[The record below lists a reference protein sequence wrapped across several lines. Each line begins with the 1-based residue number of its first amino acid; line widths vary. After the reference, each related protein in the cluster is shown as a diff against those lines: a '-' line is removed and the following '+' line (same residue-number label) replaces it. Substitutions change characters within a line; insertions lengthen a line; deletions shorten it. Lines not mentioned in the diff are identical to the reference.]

1 MTETDEKVLCV
12 TREWADEVVYCEI
25 GPSHKLDSLLNQK
38 TYRNRKTPNDD
49 EPCAEDDDR
58 FKQIIPYTVVVNKD
72 GQILAYN
79 RGSKGGEKRL
89 ASKWAIGFGGHIN
102 DQDATFEGGIHRE
115 ICEELEG
122 FDCIFHV
129 PPCDPKDNGGKDA
142 FLYGPIGFINDDSN
156 KVGQHHTGVVYVLRA
171 DEVVPKENLEY
182 SWIWPPDP
190 CDDVPANT
198 ESWAVLALP
207 MVRAWIEK
215 VGA

>member
-89 ASKWAIGFGGHIN
+89 KDRWAIGFGGHSN
-102 DQDATFEGGIHRE
+102 DQDTTFQTGIIRE
-115 ICEELEG
+115 IREELSG
-122 FDCIFHV
+122 LDVDVLAWAHPDDGDDRGLIH
-129 PPCDPKDNGGKDA
+129 
-142 FLYGPIGFINDDSN
+142 GPIGFLNDNSN
-156 KVGQHHTGVVYVLRA
+156 PVGRVHLGVVYVLRV
-171 DEVVPKENLEY
+171 DEVTPKENLEY